1 MCSDKNWP
9 SNMPRPRYR
18 ACLQDGLKLDLNLLA
33 RKGFIKF
40 GADIG
45 ARRISWSN
53 SHRGEIARGVITADM
68 TDPNAWFR
76 ITIGGFVQQI
86 ALVSRPRHF
95 GGRQWFFQ
103 CPATNR
109 LATVLWQPPGASKFC
124 SRQAWGRQVAY
135 RSQFQG
141 ASDRAY
147 LGKERIKARLIGDLD
162 PAEWDLPPKP
172 KWMRWAT
179 YNRYV
184 ERFDEYEGLL
194 DQASISSVVK
204 RLG

>member
-1 MCSDKNWP
+1 
-9 SNMPRPRYR
+9 MPRPRQR
-18 ACLQDGLKLDLNLLA
+18 ACLQDGLKLDLNQLA
-33 RKGFIKF
+33 RQGFIKF

-45 ARRISWSN
+45 ARAISWSD
-53 SHRGEIARGVITADM
+53 SYQREIARGVIIADM
-68 TDPNAWFR
+68 TDPCHAWFR
-76 ITIGGFVQQI
+76 IAIGGSVQQVD
-86 ALVSRPRHF
+86 LVSRPRHY
-95 GGRQWFFQ
+95 GGCQWFFV
-103 CPATNR
+103 CPVTGG
-109 LATVLWQPPGASKFC
+109 LASVLWKPPGASTFC

-135 RSQFQG
+135 RSQFQN

-147 LGKERIKARLIGDLD
+147 LGKERIKSRLIGNLD

-184 ERFDEYEGLL
+184 ERFDEYEGML